1 MRSQSYAS
9 SSSRA
14 ASSGSTFFETLLDS
28 THLHVNQQN
37 GPELLCISITQRQI
51 RSLSFD
57 ISPQGTDISTR
68 PSPFVGCIVLSRV
81 VKDEFRFLVAF
92 IAHCRSN
99 FTSDS
104 SGSLT
109 FFAKLQSQ
117 AFPPPSQEEKK
128 ILLLQVPSRNL
139 LEESLP
145 PRNFEKISSNPRS
158 FAFFAQEEQSQY
170 LVERKIKKIGE

>member
-68 PSPFVGCIVLSRV
+68 SSPFVGCIVLSRV

-92 IAHCRSN
+92 IVHCRSN

-109 FFAKLQSQ
+109 FLGETIDYKMTRDPFAKRFGQS
-117 AFPPPSQEEKK
+117 FLSGRRVEDSSTVGSER
-128 ILLLQVPSRNL
+128 ILLDL
-139 LEESLP
+139 
-145 PRNFEKISSNPRS
+145 
-158 FAFFAQEEQSQY
+158 Y
-170 LVERKIKKIGE
+170 CIGALHR

>member
-1 MRSQSYAS
+1 MRSQSYA
-9 SSSRA
+9 SSRA

-57 ISPQGTDISTR
+57 ISPPMSC
-68 PSPFVGCIVLSRV
+68 PFVGCIVLSLV
-81 VKDEFRFLVAF
+81 VEGEFRFLFAF
-92 IAHCRSN
+92 TVHCRSD

-109 FFAKLQSQ
+109 FWGETTDYKMT
-117 AFPPPSQEEKK
+117 
-128 ILLLQVPSRNL
+128 RNL
-139 LEESLP
+139 SPSLSLLP
-145 PRNFEKISSNPRS
+145 PELFLS
-158 FAFFAQEEQSQY
+158 
-170 LVERKIKKIGE
+170 GE